1 MMEMVLQQSQSVGGG
16 AGMFPGV
23 AAAACRRGPSRPA
36 ATAPMMAKQEQVV
49 ADEQDQQQA
58 AGEEEGAG
66 DELRRGPWTVD
77 EDLTLINYIADHGEG
92 RWNALARAAGLKRT
106 GKSCRLRWLNYL
118 RPDVKRGDFTADEQ
132 LLILDLHS
140 RWGNRWSKIAAHL
153 PGRTDNEIKN
163 YWRTRVQKHAKQLNC
178 DVNSKR
184 FKDAMR
190 FLWMPRLAERATA
203 AAHHHP
209 PPPSLTTCVLG
220 GGMAAASSSSA
231 LMKML
236 DDATVSNR
244 SSCSPSSAVTCSSSS
259 CSSLTSVDTAHDDG
273 GARPHAAAEPVAF
286 TAADD
291 DDYWGAATATT
302 TTMQQQQQ
310 QNDQHYDFWSTASA
324 LQHLCTAADHDITGW
339 VQGFSDGGILSGS
352 SSFWSLDD
360 IWRMP
365 Q

>member
-1 MMEMVLQQSQSVGGG
+1 METALQQSAATAGGG
-16 AGMFPGV
+16 MRPAGAATTVKKARQELELEQERELRFPQ
-23 AAAACRRGPSRPA
+23 AAAA
-36 ATAPMMAKQEQVV
+36 
-49 ADEQDQQQA
+49 ADQGGLDE
-58 AGEEEGAG
+58 
-66 DELRRGPWTVD
+66 ELRRGPWTVD

-190 FLWMPRLAERATA
+190 FLWMPRLAERAA
-203 AAHHHP
+203 
-209 PPPSLTTCVLG
+209 
-220 GGMAAASSSSA
+220 
-231 LMKML
+231 
-236 DDATVSNR
+236 
-244 SSCSPSSAVTCSSSS
+244 
-259 CSSLTSVDTAHDDG
+259 
-273 GARPHAAAEPVAF
+273 
-286 TAADD
+286 TAADQD
-291 DDYWGAATATT
+291 
-302 TTMQQQQQ
+302 
-310 QNDQHYDFWSTASA
+310 
-324 LQHLCTAADHDITGW
+324 LTGW
-339 VQGFSDGGILSGS
+339 VQGFSDDGILSGS
-352 SSFWSLDD
+352 SSDSLWSLDD
-360 IWRMP
+360 IWRM

>member
-1 MMEMVLQQSQSVGGG
+1 MVLQQSSAAGG

-23 AAAACRRGPSRPA
+23 AACRPGPRPA
-36 ATAPMMAKQEQVV
+36 ATAPMMAKQERE
-49 ADEQDQQQA
+49 ADDEHEEEQRQA
-58 AGEEEGAG
+58 ANAE
-66 DELRRGPWTVD
+66 ELRRGPWTVD

-118 RPDVKRGDFTADEQ
+118 RPDLKRGDFTADEQ

-190 FLWMPRLAERATA
+190 FLWMPRLAERAA
-203 AAHHHP
+203 AQHQHHRQP
-209 PPPSLTTCVLG
+209 SPSLTPCIM
-220 GGMAAASSSSA
+220 GMPTAAPSSSSG
-231 LMKML
+231 LMML
-236 DDATVSNR
+236 DTTVSNSNSNS
-244 SSCSPSSAVTCSSSS
+244 SSCSPSSAVTSSSS
-259 CSSLTSVDTAHDDG
+259 CSNLTSESAHDDG
-273 GARPHAAAEPVAF
+273 ARHAAAAAEPIL
-286 TAADD
+286 TAPAD
-291 DDYWGAATATT
+291 DDYWGAAT
-302 TTMQQQQQ
+302 TMQQQQ
-310 QNDQHYDFWSTASA
+310 NDHYDFWSTASA
-324 LQHLCTAADHDITGW
+324 LQHLCTAGAADHHFQHQVAADHDLTGW

-352 SSFWSLDD
+352 SSDNLWSLDD
-360 IWRMP
+360 IWRM